1 MIEIIFNKGLVL
13 HLEIGL
19 NLKEGDMRTETNATI
34 HLHHVIKEK
43 IDNKMIEDI
52 NVIEVDQNQV
62 ESQVKNHITALLEVI
77 MKLDV
82 IQRDGQ
88 TTKVEITKG
97 VGEETLGA
105 IETTITE
112 ELSLQITN
120 SDSLFH

>member
-82 IQRDGQ
+82 IQRGGQ
-88 TTKVEITKG
+88 TTKVEITKA

>member
-1 MIEIIFNKGLVL
+1 
-13 HLEIGL
+13 
-19 NLKEGDMRTETNATI
+19 
-34 HLHHVIKEK
+34 
-43 IDNKMIEDI
+43 MIEDI

-82 IQRDGQ
+82 IQRGGQ
-88 TTKVEITKG
+88 TTKVEITKA
-97 VGEETLGA
+97 VGEETLGE